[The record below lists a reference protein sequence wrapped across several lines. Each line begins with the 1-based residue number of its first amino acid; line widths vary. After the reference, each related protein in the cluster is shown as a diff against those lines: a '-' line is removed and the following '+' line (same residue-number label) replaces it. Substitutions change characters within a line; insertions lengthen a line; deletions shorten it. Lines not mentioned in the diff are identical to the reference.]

1 MDEVYTFY
9 QELQGQAFQTTLE
22 DFWKAF
28 QEWAKTPDDSVKQNL
43 VIQKANLFVS
53 RSNAVYTGLSDYQS
67 TINTQIS
74 DDIDRINELGNTI
87 FKLNL
92 EIQKVESGN
101 VETAMT
107 LRDERDNALDE
118 LASYVDISYKE
129 NSDGIVKVSV
139 EGVEFVDVYKR
150 QEDAVKWQKEN
161 MRSRFILPVVM
172 PQKVFIITQLIRTV
186 RSQRWICTGKIWMEV
201 D

>member
-1 MDEVYTFY
+1 MRGIFFWIIISKRIRTSGILCSHVWGSGWSLHFLSGVT
-9 QELQGQAFQTTLE
+9 GQAFQTTLE
-22 DFWKAF
+22 DFWTAF
-28 QEWAKTPDDSVKQNL
+28 QEWAKAPDDSVQQNL

-118 LASYVDISYKE
+118 LASYVDISYK
-129 NSDGIVKVSV
+129 
-139 EGVEFVDVYKR
+139 R
-150 QEDAVKWQKEN
+150 
-161 MRSRFILPVVM
+161 IL
-172 PQKVFIITQLIRTV
+172 
-186 RSQRWICTGKIWMEV
+186 MEL
-201 D
+201 